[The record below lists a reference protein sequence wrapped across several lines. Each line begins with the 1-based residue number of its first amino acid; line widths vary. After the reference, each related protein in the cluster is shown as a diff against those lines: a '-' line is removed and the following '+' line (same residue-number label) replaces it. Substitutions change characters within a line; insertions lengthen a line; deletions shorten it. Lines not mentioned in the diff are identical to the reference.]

1 MKKNNSIIKI
11 IFLIA
16 IFWVFVYSVTVNA
29 ETYKTEA
36 SKLERLQI
44 SQDSQEQL
52 KDYYG
57 ELLGTLKTDAKF
69 NTISTKDNIAIINVS
84 LGNKSSRIFTRI
96 YNGNILGQSVS
107 TSGLINAKNII
118 ATGNISASGFFI
130 NDIEKT
136 FGPRR
141 LFGIHSSNAKY
152 IDEGA
157 ARLIDGKAKIYI
169 NPVLREQIGKYNVY
183 LSSEG
188 ITNGIYI
195 SEKTDSYFAVKSLK
209 PGSNVKFSWMV
220 SGTKK
225 EYEGEHLNPYNKKD
239 GLSINAVIDYENGNS
254 NITIYAENSSILNI
268 SKLRINENEKETKL
282 FGFIT
287 ANAILEDDLSGI
299 LNTGEVEL
307 PSLEQQE
314 PQREETPNNG
324 SDDNAVSNE
333 PLQNN
338 ITNSTSDSTSENT
351 NENSIDAVLNE
362 PISSELNE
370 GYNSTKPLR
379 VSFVLSSVEDSEIIA
394 EISLLTG
401 LKTESVMKNIKF
413 TYKEPEN
420 YGDETIGISGE
431 ISNAKMEGF
440 EKVNG
445 SVIIRLG

>member
-1 MKKNNSIIKI
+1 MKKNKSVIKI

-16 IFWVFVYSVTVNA
+16 IFGALIYSIKVNA
-29 ETYKTEA
+29 ETDRTET
-36 SKLERLQI
+36 SKLEKLQI

-84 LGNKSSRIFTRI
+84 FGNKSSRIFTRL
-96 YNGNILGQSVS
+96 YNGNILGQSTS
-107 TSGLINAKNII
+107 NSGLITAKNII
-118 ATGNISASGFFI
+118 ATGNISASGFVI
-130 NDIEKT
+130 NEIEKT

-141 LFGIHSSNAKY
+141 LFGIHSTDARY
-152 IDEGA
+152 FDEGT
-157 ARLIDGKAKIYI
+157 ARIIDGKAKIYI

-188 ITNGIYI
+188 ITNGIYV
-195 SEKTDSYFAVKSLK
+195 SEKSDSYFVVKSLK
-209 PGSNVKFSWMV
+209 SGSNVKFSWMI

-225 EYEGEHLNPYNKKD
+225 EYEDEHLNPYNKKD
-239 GLSINAVIDYENGNS
+239 GLSINAVVDYESGNS
-254 NITIYAENSSILNI
+254 NITIYAENSSMLNI
-268 SKLRINENEKETKL
+268 SKLRGNGNEKETKL

-287 ANAILEDDLSGI
+287 ANAILEDDLSSI

-314 PQREETPNNG
+314 PQQEEIQSNDSSNNQTPN
-324 SDDNAVSNE
+324 E
-333 PLQNN
+333 LPQNN
-338 ITNSTSDSTSENT
+338 ITNNISDNTTEN
-351 NENSIDAVLNE
+351 NGVEVVLNE
-362 PISSELNE
+362 PSSDEINE
-370 GYNSTKPLR
+370 GYNSTKPLS
-379 VSFVLSSVEDSEIIA
+379 VSFRLSSVDDKEIIA
-394 EISLLTG
+394 EILSLTG

-413 TYKEPEN
+413 IYKEPEN

-431 ISNAKMEGF
+431 ASNAKMEGF